1 MKKTILLI
9 LFLFTGIVTAIG
21 FGFHHLFPFKELPYD
36 DDQKGLR
43 DQVLIKFSHVVAEN
57 TPKGLAVDRFARLV
71 EEKSDGRIKVAVFP
85 NGSLYSDIEEVS
97 ALEEGTVQMIAPATS
112 KLQMLSPKWG
122 VLDLPFIFPNEE
134 AVRNGLE
141 GSIGKELLQTFD
153 GTDIKGLALWSNG
166 FKQLTT
172 NEKVIK
178 KPKDVSGQKFRIMQ
192 SPVLDAQFT
201 MLRADG
207 IQHQFNDTY
216 SLLDRKEIDGEENTV
231 SNIYSKGFYN
241 VQQNMTITN
250 HGYLAYAVMINRSF
264 WDEQDEETKNI
275 ILEAMKEATA
285 WNENEALE
293 KNKEQLQYIREN
305 SSMKI
310 HTLTKKERK
319 EWLNA
324 LSPLYKKYEEEFG
337 PSLMKEAIKLRD
349 GNF

>member
-71 EEKSDGRIKVAVFP
+71 EEKSDGKIKVAVFP

-134 AVRNGLE
+134 AVRHGLE
-141 GSIGKELLQTFD
+141 GAIGKELLQTFD

-178 KPKDVSGQKFRIMQ
+178 KPEDVSGQKFRIMQ

-231 SNIYSKGFYN
+231 SNIYSKGFYS

-264 WDEQDEETKNI
+264 WDKQDEETKNI

-285 WNENEALE
+285 WNEKEALE

-319 EWLNA
+319 AWLNA